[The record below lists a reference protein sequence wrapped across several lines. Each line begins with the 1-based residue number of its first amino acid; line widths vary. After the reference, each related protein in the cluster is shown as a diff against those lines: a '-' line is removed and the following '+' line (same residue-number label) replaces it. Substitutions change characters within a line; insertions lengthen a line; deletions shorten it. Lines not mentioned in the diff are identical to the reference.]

1 MKTSTLQP
9 WTDPP
14 VDDCVHIYSDGTCVV
29 CLFGERQDCIRMM
42 NLIAV
47 TAHENDIRILMI
59 QIMSTHFHLIA
70 SGKRTDCARFT
81 TSLTRKLQIIIL
93 RSGKKELVREGLKVS
108 MDPIRTENELKNKII
123 YVYRNAI
130 AAGYPFA
137 PWEYEWG
144 PGNILFVDHGTAAKM
159 GMPLSELGVMQQ
171 RSLFRT
177 KEKLPQHW
185 RCNEEGMILPHS
197 YLHWE
202 RVEKLF
208 RSVRAF
214 LAFLHQKRD
223 QEMLLDAECARNT
236 TTRLSESKLR
246 KEAKE
251 RLASLFGRRS
261 FCKASFEERTALAR
275 KLWADRRTYS
285 LSVLSRVVLID
296 KGTLA
301 QILGVQ

>member
-1 MKTSTLQP
+1 
-9 WTDPP
+9 
-14 VDDCVHIYSDGTCVV
+14 
-29 CLFGERQDCIRMM
+29 MM

-47 TAHENDIRILMI
+47 TAYENDVRILMI

-70 SGKRTDCARFT
+70 SGQPADCARFT
-81 TSLTRKLQIIIL
+81 GSLTRKLRIFII
-93 RSGKKELVREGLKVS
+93 RGGKKELIREGLKVS
-108 MDPIRTENELKNKII
+108 MDPIWTENELKNKII

-144 PGNILFVDHGTAAKM
+144 PGNILFINHETAAKI
-159 GMPLSELGVMQQ
+159 GKPLSEFGVMVQ

-177 KEKLPQHW
+177 KDKLPQHW
-185 RCNEEGMILPHS
+185 RCDEEGMILPHS
-197 YLHWE
+197 YLDWE

-214 LAFLHQKRD
+214 VAFLHQKRD
-223 QEMLLDAECARNT
+223 QETILDAECARNM
-236 TTRLSESKLR
+236 TTRLSESRLR
-246 KEAKE
+246 EEAKE
-251 RLASLFGRRS
+251 RLSSLFSRQS
-261 FCKASFEERTALAR
+261 FSKASFEERTALAR
-275 KLWADRRTYS
+275 KLWAERRTYS